1 MGVITRKADDDAKGE
16 IVLSVDKDGGRSLN
30 IGGGYGMGQIH
41 LYTNQRGKN
50 SIVVTG
56 TEGHG
61 RILLAFNRDG
71 VKTITVIDKN
81 DQQHEI
87 CQIDAELS
95 DDDNAL
101 LNPG

>member
-1 MGVITRKADDDAKGE
+1 
-16 IVLSVDKDGGRSLN
+16 
-30 IGGGYGMGQIH
+30 MGQIH